1 MALTDLTRISTSGI
15 ATGTSLSGA
24 ILHGDAHFRGTQ
36 VGVTSALFD
45 SSDNAFEF
53 NDNVSIKFGTDG
65 DGTIKHTG
73 SNLQVQE
80 TTGNIQIVNYA
91 NDKDVDIKTDDGS
104 GGTARYFLAD
114 GSTGETILYN
124 YGNEKI
130 KTTSTG
136 AVVTGIL
143 TATGFSGPTN
153 NTSGI
158 ATFYDLR
165 VSNNLTV
172 EGTTTTL
179 DTNLIGVDR
188 IEVGAN
194 SNSIVGVA
202 VTQSGT
208 ADIVNLFDGA
218 TKVVTVD
225 DTGKV
230 GIGTDSPDTPL
241 HILSSANNLLQIES
255 TDRHSTMYLIDSIGS
270 SFIQND
276 SGELRFG
283 VGGGAS
289 AAGGETE
296 VVRIDSDGK
305 VGVGTNNPDM
315 PLHLSCAVQ
324 NAVKWQSSDSDG
336 PLTHY
341 YNGSTHLGNLG
352 NSKGVMSSTD
362 LHFGIGSKSDL
373 LFGTKPSGGSS
384 TVERLRITSAGQ
396 VGIGTTNPDTPL
408 HIYAND
414 AQQITVERASNAN
427 SSIRFRNT
435 VSSMFAGLTSNATGF
450 AIDDDDDLSSG
461 PMFFVERSTGNI
473 GVNCTPTAAPLEV
486 KQQSA
491 DGGVLRLRDSSATYR
506 YLEFDVTGALTQIT
520 ARSNNSHGK
529 INIGTLS
536 QHGRRTCLFIDN
548 DGDVGIGTDNLVAG
562 KFEVNTGTESN
573 GATEYYGE
581 DFAINIR
588 ADKGPNPNDE
598 GNGICFTQQWY
609 DSDAALVRAGAIVSY
624 KVAGNGAFGGGL
636 KFKVQQTGANPMR
649 DIVRMRSTMVEIP
662 HDNVPLQLG
671 GAGELRMRH
680 TGSEHQ
686 IYGTNTDP
694 FVFSSSSGE
703 TLRITGGGV
712 VQIGG
717 VTANSADIDASNTKL
732 TIKQSANNKEDGIY
746 IERSG
751 ERRGHYIY
759 VGGAFSQSDALCIST
774 NQLGGDT
781 DLLAIDR
788 GGDVIIGTGNVGINE
803 TAPSEKLQIDGDIL
817 LGGQANASE
826 SNYAIKFEYNNHQ
839 FAKIVGDGRDQSGY
853 GDIDFYTSTGSGASN
868 LTQRMSIRADGKIGI
883 GNFLTASPSNQ
894 LHITGTTGTNAGG
907 LLRLDATTG
916 DNFIILDNT
925 HDSSEWVFG
934 NDSTTRDQFRM
945 YYNGGSGYGD
955 PIIDVAAAD
964 GVVTID
970 GGTTTLVKIKGNSA
984 GTAGLRL
991 GGESGSGTDQC
1002 TGFVEVHQDENHGG
1016 GMFYNGDGSPSFAS
1030 GEAADY
1036 FAIHRLSS
1044 GSRHVVQRWF
1054 HSSNDCEMFGNLTI
1068 DNGTSTLIRVRG
1080 DSNGTSGISCGG
1092 GNGQTQCTGFV
1103 EVTQDEIHGGGI
1115 FYNGDGSPSFANDES
1130 ADRVTF
1136 YRMHNSAKYEVFS
1149 TPYSDSSIRFR
1160 GDLRPAVNNNID
1172 LGSSSNRWRD
1182 VYCNQ
1187 GAFNNSDE
1195 VLKQD
1200 IESLSEIEMRV
1211 AKKLSGLF
1219 KTYKWK
1225 DSVKNKGDKAR
1236 IHTGMIAQQIVTAI
1250 ESEGLDYANYGFIGY
1265 DEWYQN
1271 AKGETI
1277 TLEDANDNKL
1287 DGYEKIGRYSVR
1299 YTELLSFI
1307 AAYNEQRFTD
1317 LESRVAALEG

>member
-1 MALTDLTRISTSGI
+1 
-15 ATGTSLSGA
+15 
-24 ILHGDAHFRGTQ
+24 
-36 VGVTSALFD
+36 
-45 SSDNAFEF
+45 
-53 NDNVSIKFGTDG
+53 
-65 DGTIKHTG
+65 
-73 SNLQVQE
+73 
-80 TTGNIQIVNYA
+80 
-91 NDKDVDIKTDDGS
+91 
-104 GGTARYFLAD
+104 
-114 GSTGETILYN
+114 
-124 YGNEKI
+124 
-130 KTTSTG
+130 
-136 AVVTGIL
+136 
-143 TATGFSGPTN
+143 TN

-188 IEVGAN
+188 VEVGAN
-194 SNSIVGVA
+194 SNTVTGIA

-208 ADIVNLFDGA
+208 ADIVRLYDGA
-218 TKVVTVD
+218 SQVVTVD
-225 DTGKV
+225 DEGKV
-230 GIGTDSPDTPL
+230 GI
-241 HILSSANNLLQIES
+241 N
-255 TDRHSTMYLIDSIGS
+255 
-270 SFIQND
+270 
-276 SGELRFG
+276 
-283 VGGGAS
+283 
-289 AAGGETE
+289 
-296 VVRIDSDGK
+296 
-305 VGVGTNNPDM
+305 
-315 PLHLSCAVQ
+315 
-324 NAVKWQSSDSDG
+324 
-336 PLTHY
+336 
-341 YNGSTHLGNLG
+341 
-352 NSKGVMSSTD
+352 
-362 LHFGIGSKSDL
+362 
-373 LFGTKPSGGSS
+373 
-384 TVERLRITSAGQ
+384 
-396 VGIGTTNPDTPL
+396 TTNPQDLL
-408 HIYAND
+408 HIGGD
-414 AQQITVERASNAN
+414 TTSVR
-427 SSIRFRNT
+427 
-435 VSSMFAGLTSNATGF
+435 LTSNQIKF
-450 AIDDDDDLSSG
+450 NRSSLFSYIDQYGAGGIAFRTTESG
-461 PMFFVERSTGNI
+461 SQYNRISIISNGNI
-473 GVNCTPTAAPLEV
+473 G
-486 KQQSA
+486 
-491 DGGVLRLRDSSATYR
+491 
-506 YLEFDVTGALTQIT
+506 
-520 ARSNNSHGK
+520 
-529 INIGTLS
+529 
-536 QHGRRTCLFIDN
+536 
-548 DGDVGIGTDNLVAG
+548 
-562 KFEVNTGTESN
+562 
-573 GATEYYGE
+573 
-581 DFAINIR
+581 
-588 ADKGPNPNDE
+588 
-598 GNGICFTQQWY
+598 
-609 DSDAALVRAGAIVSY
+609 
-624 KVAGNGAFGGGL
+624 
-636 KFKVQQTGANPMR
+636 
-649 DIVRMRSTMVEIP
+649 
-662 HDNVPLQLG
+662 
-671 GAGELRMRH
+671 
-680 TGSEHQ
+680 
-686 IYGTNTDP
+686 
-694 FVFSSSSGE
+694 
-703 TLRITGGGV
+703 
-712 VQIGG
+712 
-717 VTANSADIDASNTKL
+717 
-732 TIKQSANNKEDGIY
+732 
-746 IERSG
+746 
-751 ERRGHYIY
+751 
-759 VGGAFSQSDALCIST
+759 
-774 NQLGGDT
+774 
-781 DLLAIDR
+781 
-788 GGDVIIGTGNVGINE
+788 INE
-803 TAPSEKLQIDGDIL
+803 DAPSEKLQIDGDIL